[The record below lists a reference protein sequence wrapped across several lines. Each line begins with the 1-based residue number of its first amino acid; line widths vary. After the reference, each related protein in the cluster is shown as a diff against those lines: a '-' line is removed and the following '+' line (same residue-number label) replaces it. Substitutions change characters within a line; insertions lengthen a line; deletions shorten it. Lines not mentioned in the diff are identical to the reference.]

1 MKSNVMPML
10 WSLIVV
16 FMLVLMLRFGSA
28 LEMRYWVMGSG
39 LLLLVMMLTL
49 YVLYQIRKSMRQYVR
64 EPTL

>member
-16 FMLVLMLRFGSA
+16 FMLVLILRFGSA

-39 LLLLVMMLTL
+39 LLLVMMLTL
-49 YVLYQIRKSMRQYVR
+49 YVLYQIRQSMRQYVR

>member
-10 WSLIVV
+10 WSLIVM
-16 FMLVLMLRFGSA
+16 FMLVLILRFGSA
-28 LEMRYWVMGSG
+28 LEMRYWVMRSG
-39 LLLLVMMLTL
+39 LLLVMMLTL

>member
-10 WSLIVV
+10 WSLIVM
-16 FMLVLMLRFGSA
+16 FMLVLILRFGSA
-28 LEMRYWVMGSG
+28 LEMCYLVMGSG
-39 LLLLVMMLTL
+39 LLLLVMLTL

>member
-10 WSLIVV
+10 LSLIVV
-16 FMLVLMLRFGSA
+16 FMLVLILRFGSA
-28 LEMRYWVMGSG
+28 LEMRYWVMRSG
-39 LLLLVMMLTL
+39 LLLVMMLTL

>member
-1 MKSNVMPML
+1 MKVNVMPML
-10 WSLIVV
+10 LSLIVV

>member
-16 FMLVLMLRFGSA
+16 FMLVLILRFGSA
-28 LEMRYWVMGSG
+28 LEMRYWVMRSG
-39 LLLLVMMLTL
+39 LLLVMMLTL